1 MSIVRWLRTASLSWI
16 YQLLQLVILEGEVCV
31 SQLPCLPLY
40 HSLHLVPAQL
50 VILKYEVCFGQ
61 LSLLPL
67 LHPPDLLPSH
77 LSPPVAHL
85 ALSHEPLSLGGDV
98 VDALEDANKVVLNIL
113 SKL

>member
-1 MSIVRWLRTASLSWI
+1 MYSYYSISVANKTSSI
-16 YQLLQLVILEGEVCV
+16 FQQQLVILEGKASVN
-31 SQLPCLPLY
+31 
-40 HSLHLVPAQL
+40 
-50 VILKYEVCFGQ
+50 Q